1 VQHGDEGDEAHAHH
15 KHDDLFWGRGRDGKE
30 GVRGIGGTF
39 RERNKMNERHCLGCV
54 RSCADRETKA
64 SLLRTGV
71 IFNPGESSV

>member
-1 VQHGDEGDEAHAHH
+1 M
-15 KHDDLFWGRGRDGKE
+15 
-30 GVRGIGGTF
+30 GGTF